1 MRVLAVDDIHTYY
14 GDSYVLQ
21 GVSLEVRP
29 GAVAALLG
37 RNGMGKTTLIRSI
50 VGFARPRR
58 GRVLFGDRDITR
70 VPSHEIARLGIGL
83 VPQGRRIFPSLTVHE
98 NLTVAARDANGAGR
112 LAAGHHEIK
121 TAGAWSVERVLGLFP
136 RLGERAGHRGNM
148 LSGGEQQM
156 LAIGRALMTNP
167 RLLLMDEPSEGL
179 APLLVRNLGDAI
191 ARLRAE
197 GLSILLVEQNL
208 PMALRVA
215 DDVYV
220 LSKGHVVYH
229 GAPADLTAD
238 AAVTHRYLG
247 V

>member
-1 MRVLAVDDIHTYY
+1 MPILEVNDIHTYY

-50 VGFARPRR
+50 VGFVRPRR
-58 GRVLFGDRDITR
+58 GRVVFADHDVTR
-70 VPSHEIARLGIGL
+70 APSHEIVRLGIGL
-83 VPQGRRIFPSLTVHE
+83 VPQSRRIFPSLTVRE
-98 NLTVAARDANGAGR
+98 NLTVAARAAPNEGAARSGP
-112 LAAGHHEIK
+112 
-121 TAGAWSVERVLGLFP
+121 AWSVERVLELFP
-136 RLGERAGHRGNM
+136 RLAERGGHRGNM

-156 LAIGRALMTNP
+156 LAIARALMTNP

-191 ARLRAE
+191 VRLRE
-197 GLSILLVEQNL
+197 QGLSILLVEQNL

-229 GAPADLTAD
+229 GAPADLAAD